1 MTAPRVFDA
10 RGKPVPLGGELGRG
24 GEGAVYDLPGQAGG
38 AAKIY
43 LKTPDRAKAEKV
55 AAMVGMAT
63 PRLTALSAWPT
74 ATLHGA
80 GRELAGFV
88 MPKLAGHRPV
98 FQVYGPKL
106 RLRQFPKADWRFL
119 VHAAGNVARAFAAM
133 HESGLVVGDVNHGN
147 LFVGQDATVQ
157 FIDTDSFQV
166 TIGNRRWPCEV
177 GVGTHQPPEM
187 QRLASYRDVIRTP
200 NHDNFGLAVL
210 IFQLLCMG
218 RHPFSGRFTGAGEP
232 PDIERAITE
241 SRYAYG
247 ADTKRTQMTPPP
259 GALAMASLPADI
271 RVLFEDAFAPGA
283 IRGGRPPPD
292 RWVGALAALG
302 QSLRKCSVNAGHW
315 YAPQAAACPWCEVE
329 ARSGIVL
336 FPAVFVGGRPGSS
349 GAALLWQEIEAVQ
362 PPPILPKL
370 RKPAA
375 SDAQPYPRIKQA
387 GARQRRRRAAAV
399 LTLAAGIAVTLAALP
414 DPYRLIALPVMVLLA
429 AVFWVFPRPPERG
442 EVRDYLAELKE
453 LWADLEAEWV
463 PVQAVQSFE
472 ATRGKLA
479 GLKRSYDGLAAER
492 ERGLRALQSNRQQ
505 QQLTAHLESYELSAA
520 RIQGIGKAKV
530 ATLLSYGIET
540 AADFDPARLAAI
552 PGFGPKT
559 VAAMLAYRAECERR
573 FRFDP
578 NRNVAQSEIAK
589 LDQRFGQRSAQIA
602 AELRSGLAQL
612 KAIEAEE
619 TRRQRS
625 LLSREA
631 ELRPVLAQA
640 LANAA
645 ALGLGR

>member
-10 RGKPVPLGGELGRG
+10 RGKPVVLGGELGRG
-24 GEGAVYDLPGQAGG
+24 GEGAVYDLPGHADG

-63 PRLTALSAWPT
+63 PRLTTLSAWPI
-74 ATLHGA
+74 ATLHGTS
-80 GRELAGFV
+80 RELAGFV

-119 VHAAGNVARAFAAM
+119 VHTAGNVARAFAAM

-166 TIGNRRWPCEV
+166 TMGNRRWPCEV

-187 QRLASYRDVIRTP
+187 QGLASYRDVIRTP

-241 SRYAYG
+241 FRYAYS
-247 ADTKRTQMTPPP
+247 ADTKRTKMTPPP
-259 GALAMASLPADI
+259 GALAMSSLPADV
-271 RVLFEDAFAPGA
+271 RLLFDQAFAPDTV
-283 IRGGRPPPD
+283 RGNRPPPE
-292 RWVGALAALG
+292 RWVSALAALG
-302 QSLRKCSVNAGHW
+302 QSLRKCSVNPAHW

-349 GAALLWQEIEAVQ
+349 GVALLWQEIEAIQ
-362 PPPILPKL
+362 SPPALPRL

-375 SDAQPYPRIKQA
+375 SDSQPYGRIKAA
-387 GARQRRRRAAAV
+387 GARQRRRRAGLV
-399 LTLAAGIAVTLAALP
+399 LILVAGVAVTLAAIP
-414 DPYRLIALPVMVLLA
+414 DPFCLMLLPLMVLLA
-429 AVFWVFPRPPERG
+429 TVFWIFPRPPERG
-442 EVRDYLAELKE
+442 EVREYLAELKE
-453 LWADLEAEWV
+453 LWAELEAEWV
-463 PVQAVQSFE
+463 PAEAVQSFE
-472 ATRGKLA
+472 ATRDKLA
-479 GLKRSYDGLAAER
+479 GLKRTYEGLAAQR
-492 ERGLRALQSNRQQ
+492 EKELRALQSNRQQ
-505 QQLTAHLESYELSAA
+505 QQLTAHLESFELSAA

-540 AADFDPARLAAI
+540 AADFDASRLAAI

-559 VAAMLAYRAECERR
+559 VAAMLAYRTECERR

-578 NRNVAQSEIAK
+578 NRSVAQSEIAK
-589 LDQRFGQRSAQIA
+589 IHQRFAQRSAQIE
-602 AELRSGLAQL
+602 AELKSGLAQL
-612 KAIEAEE
+612 KAISAEE

-625 LLSREA
+625 LRGREA

-645 ALGLGR
+645 ALGVAR